1 MVNAGAELASGLRQ
15 LQDLQR
21 TLSFN
26 PQQPYEVGSTVIHI
40 LQMRELRTQWLSHCP
55 RRGPKLGHPGT
66 GIHSCVIGLKS
77 LHVTQWSQA
86 AYLLGPHMHHTKL
99 VYISIHSLDTTMKPC

>member
-1 MVNAGAELASGLRQ
+1 MLVQSIG
-15 LQDLQR
+15 QR
-21 TLSFN
+21 ALHEICPITYYMRSA
-26 PQQPYEVGSTVIHI
+26 QQPYEVGSTVIHV

-77 LHVTQWSQA
+77 IHFTQWSQA
-86 AYLLGPHMHHTKL
+86 AYLLGPHMHHTKP
-99 VYISIHSLDTTMKPC
+99 VYISIHSLDTIMKLC